1 MMQVFINYYYEYFV
15 LLLLLLFY
23 TYGRKKQ
30 KTSDNN
36 KETSSVCLFV
46 CTRGPPGSYKSP
58 LEHTS
63 RVHTFAFTLHYII
76 RDEAV
81 RFLPNPL
88 PVWPGF
94 FFFRQLLYK
103 LNCVNFKVLGT
114 FLQPPSLS

>member
-1 MMQVFINYYYEYFV
+1 MQVFINYYYYYYEYFV
-15 LLLLLLFY
+15 LLLLLLLFY
-23 TYGRKKQ
+23 TYTLYGRIKE

-36 KETSSVCLFV
+36 KETLSVCLFV

-76 RDEAV
+76 KDEAV
-81 RFLPNPL
+81 GFLPNPL

-94 FFFRQLLYK
+94 FFSSITVSTK
-103 LNCVNFKVLGT
+103 LC
-114 FLQPPSLS
+114 